1 MVGVLE
7 NDKCYLMLMM
17 DSKNYGIFIVSIFGI
32 PSHIIRFI
40 RNLKQ
45 ANPSVEIT
53 LFSDRPYD
61 VFSQDISGIIKEYIR
76 WDRKP
81 SKFFSRLSQF
91 KFLKGLLDYVTLSK
105 KLNQIS
111 KSGHYDI
118 VNIHYP
124 QYFMC
129 YVMRQLKRMS
139 SSIVVSPWG
148 SDVLRLE
155 GIVKRR
161 KLARVFRKADYT
173 TAGKKGEIGK
183 MLINEMG
190 IDENKFHPLSW
201 GSETIDYINEHLSE
215 VMVEQ
220 AKRQLGLESRYV
232 ITCGYN
238 AFEEQRHEVMIRAIQ
253 SIRNQLPDNLT
264 LLFPVTYGYSYGTR
278 KKEYVE
284 SLKQLC
290 ERFELNAVF
299 YEDYLPVSDLFFL
312 RLATDMFVHIQPTDG
327 GNSSLQEYV
336 LCGKKVVHGTWIHY
350 PKLEKYEPLF
360 YFPVEDLEHLDEV
373 ILNAYHSENIKVP
386 TEVMEF
392 IRNRGWKAKM
402 KLWNEFFVSIVNN

>member
-1 MVGVLE
+1 ME
-7 NDKCYLMLMM
+7 NKTYR
-17 DSKNYGIFIVSIFGI
+17 IFIVGIFGI

-40 RNLKQ
+40 RNLKLS
-45 ANPSVEIT
+45 NPLVEIT
-53 LFSDRPYD
+53 LFSDRPYGA
-61 VFSQDISGIIKEYIR
+61 FSQEISGYIEEYVQWIKR
-76 WDRKP
+76 PKL
-81 SKFFSRLSQF
+81 LS
-91 KFLKGLLDYVTLSK
+91 GLLRFNSLIGMVNRLTLSLQLK
-105 KLNQIS
+105 RIS
-111 KSGHYDI
+111 KKKQYDI

-129 YVMRQLKRMS
+129 YVMRQLRKMS

-155 GIVKRR
+155 GKEKRR

-173 TAGKKGEIGK
+173 TIGKKGEVGK
-183 MLINEMG
+183 TLINEMG
-190 IDENKFHPLSW
+190 IEEDKFHPIGW

-215 VMVEQ
+215 VSVEE
-220 AKRQLGLESRYV
+220 AKRQLGLENRYV

-278 KKEYVE
+278 KKVYVE
-284 SLKQLC
+284 RLKQLC
-290 ERFELNAVF
+290 EEFELNAIY
-299 YEDYLPVSDLFFL
+299 YEDYLAVSDLFYL

-336 LCGKKVVHGTWIHY
+336 LCGKKVVHGSWIHY
-350 PKLEKYEPLF
+350 PYLEKYEPLF
-360 YFPVEDLEHLDEV
+360 YFPVEDLEHLDEA
-373 ILNAYHSENIKVP
+373 ILNAYHSDNIKVP
-386 TEVMEF
+386 TKVMEY

-402 KLWNEFFVSIVNN
+402 KLWDDFFASIVK